1 MQPDMNQVQKNITDV
16 RKTAMRAD
24 KPAME
29 VRDLSFS
36 YGKNKVLKG
45 ISFTIEGGKIT
56 TIMGANGC
64 GKSTLFNLMTK
75 NLYPRKGN
83 IFLHGRN
90 IQNFG
95 LKDFA
100 KRVSI
105 VHQYN
110 SSADDITV
118 ERLVSFGRTPH
129 MKMMQGRS
137 DEDEKLIEWAMEVTN
152 VEKYRDREVSRLS
165 GGQRQRVWIAMALVQ
180 NTKILFL
187 DEPTTY
193 LDIRYQIEILELVKK
208 LNEEYG
214 ITIIMVLHDINQA
227 IHFSDRIIGLKDGQV
242 AAQGSPAEVVTPECI
257 RTLYGISLG
266 VTIIEGKKF
275 VLTV

>member
-1 MQPDMNQVQKNITDV
+1 MQPDMNQVQKNITDD

-165 GGQRQRVWIAMALVQ
+165 GGQRQRVWIAMALAQ